1 MKYLPFIIIVGAI
14 VAVAFLIMNS
24 RFQNDGVIQDANGG
38 ASDLQKN
45 FESQINNN
53 GAVTVTVL
61 PKSISESGPWE
72 FKVTLDTHSGA
83 LDEDMVAVSVL
94 IDGTGREYAP
104 LAWEG
109 DPAGGH
115 HREGIL
121 KFKALAQKPEE
132 IKFVIRGIGGIN
144 ERIFAW
150 QVLP

>member
-14 VAVAFLIMNS
+14 VAVVFLIADS

-38 ASDLQKN
+38 ALDLQKN
-45 FESQINNN
+45 FESQTNSE
-53 GAVTVTVL
+53 GAVTITVL
-61 PKSISESGPWE
+61 PKNILESGLWE

-83 LDEDMVAVSVL
+83 LDEDIVAASVL
-94 IDGTGREYAP
+94 IDGAGREYAP
-104 LAWEG
+104 LAWDG

-121 KFKALAQKPEE
+121 KFKALAQKPET
-132 IKFVIRGIGGIN
+132 IKLVIRGISGIN
-144 ERIFAW
+144 ERIFTW